1 MTKNAERQ
9 ILFCQST
16 FWAGSSHNNVINQ
29 NHLFKIYPLI
39 SFLDLTSFWAEIQ
52 TFEQHWT
59 VEKKEKEGENKGSQ
73 NEFPPT
79 EN

>member
-1 MTKNAERQ
+1 MLKDKFYFVDQPFGQVPVT
-9 ILFCQST
+9 IM
-16 FWAGSSHNNVINQ
+16 VINQ

>member
-1 MTKNAERQ
+1 MLKGKFYFVDQPFGQVPVT
-9 ILFCQST
+9 IM
-16 FWAGSSHNNVINQ
+16 VINQ

>member
-1 MTKNAERQ
+1 MLKGKFYFVDQSFRQ
-9 ILFCQST
+9 VPVTIM
-16 FWAGSSHNNVINQ
+16 VINQ

-39 SFLDLTSFWAEIQ
+39 SFLDFASFWAEIQ

>member
-1 MTKNAERQ
+1 MLKDKFYFVNQPFGQVPVT
-9 ILFCQST
+9 IM
-16 FWAGSSHNNVINQ
+16 VINQ
-29 NHLFKIYPLI
+29 NHLLKIYPLI

>member
-1 MTKNAERQ
+1 MLKGKFNFVDQPFGQVPVT
-9 ILFCQST
+9 IM
-16 FWAGSSHNNVINQ
+16 VINQ